1 MVALYLAG
9 PEVFLAQAQ
18 AVGAAKKQLCVAY
31 GHAGL
36 FPLDSDLP
44 VASGAGVSTQ
54 IYHANIA
61 MIHKSAAVIANLTP
75 FRGPSADAGTVFEIG
90 YALALGKPVFAYANV
105 IAGYRERVRDSH
117 GPLVASDLGEW
128 ACDGMAVENFG
139 LHDNLMIAESIAA
152 QGWEMI
158 AHAAP
163 ADALFMDLQ
172 AFEACLK
179 QVSAHFREC

>member
-36 FPLDSDLP
+36 FSLDSDLP

-75 FRGPSADAGTVFEIG
+75 FRGPSADAGTVWD
-90 YALALGKPVFAYANV
+90 AARLAETTGC
-105 IAGYRERVRDSH
+105 G
-117 GPLVASDLGEW
+117 
-128 ACDGMAVENFG
+128 NF
-139 LHDNLMIAESIAA
+139 
-152 QGWEMI
+152 
-158 AHAAP
+158 
-163 ADALFMDLQ
+163 
-172 AFEACLK
+172 
-179 QVSAHFREC
+179 